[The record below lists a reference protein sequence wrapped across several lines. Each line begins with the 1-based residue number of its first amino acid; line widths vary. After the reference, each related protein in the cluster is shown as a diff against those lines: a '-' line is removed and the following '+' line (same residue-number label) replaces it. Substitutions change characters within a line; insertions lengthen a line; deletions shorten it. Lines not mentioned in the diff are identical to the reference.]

1 MKAAF
6 LAAALMACA
15 PCAALAADYSGTW
28 EVAVREAGHKNYY
41 LPMIDG
47 RLVIEAGNAAARYN
61 RLAFTGSEQ
70 GDGLHLACRAA
81 GKSCGS
87 LVLRLAGDRL
97 AGTGTLVDADGLDRP
112 VTLAGAHPL
121 PRRAPRTIDY
131 DPTDFHNFYS
141 PDIPAVLHLQPG
153 DTLRTRSL
161 DSRGYDRDGRPRA
174 PRGNPLTGP
183 FFIDGAMPGDTLVV
197 HLERVRTNRDSAYQA
212 NLVASSALE
221 TGYAGAIA
229 AQGGGFTRWRLDA
242 AAGTATLLDAGARM
256 TGYSVRLDPMLGC
269 VGVAPP
275 RDEVLASGHLGAFGG
290 NMDSQAVR
298 EGNTLY
304 LPVFQPGALL
314 SLGDGHA
321 RQGDGELPG
330 QGLETSMDIQV
341 RVELIPGQALGQ
353 PRLESQDAMM
363 IMGTGFT
370 LDAAMKSAT
379 TQISR
384 WLTDTY
390 GLTPNEIAPLLGTA
404 LKYEIAEVVD
414 AEFNVVA
421 RLGKDDLAKI
431 RRGP

>member
-1 MKAAF
+1 
-6 LAAALMACA
+6 
-15 PCAALAADYSGTW
+15 
-28 EVAVREAGHKNYY
+28 VAVREAGHKNYY

-70 GDGLHLACRAA
+70 ADGLHLACTAA

-87 LVLRLAGDRL
+87 LVLRLTGDRL

-141 PDIPAVLHLQPG
+141 PGIPPVLHLQPG

-229 AQGGGFTRWRLDA
+229 REGGGFTRWRLDA
-242 AAGTATLLDAGARM
+242 AAGTATLLDPGTRM
-256 TGYSVRLDPMLGC
+256 AGYSVRLDPMLGC

-275 RDEVLASGHLGAFGG
+275 RDEVLASGHLGSFGG

-298 EGNTLY
+298 EGTTLY

-341 RVELIPGQALGQ
+341 RIELIPGQALGQ
-353 PRLESQDAMM
+353 PRLESPDAMM

-431 RRGP
+431 RRSP